1 MKSFNYFAMSLAAT
15 AMISFASCSSNDDLA
30 GNNNGEAKVDGF
42 YMTLSVQTAKDN
54 GGSRTVQQED
64 PNKVIPT
71 TEENNVSNGTLYLVD
86 ANNKVVFSKYITTIT
101 DNGVKAVEVP
111 VQNVAVGA
119 TYKAY
124 FLANVDAE
132 KINPLTGTFQVADA
146 DKFAG
151 KYAESSKF
159 AMFNQNDEKVHA
171 DEYTVK
177 FTNDNKTAG
186 NAAKVMK
193 DTKESPIVIERLV
206 ARVDKPTSAE
216 KIATTEPTDASEAL
230 KRAYAD
236 AKAKVDKF
244 ELTNYAI
251 SNVAN
256 SSNIMQQWDSNWK
269 LLQIPTTLTDF
280 KYFQEKNAFG
290 GDYDYKDG
298 GFNMNEKNYIF
309 ENNNTAE
316 NATAMY
322 FEYKVTLKA
331 DAGKHYDFTDKDG
344 DNNGTFYRYNGVIY
358 TSFQDIFDAYNN
370 VAGLFG
376 GQKLTDLVE
385 GVKAAINNE
394 TELAKFRQNNNIEV
408 FKAGKTYYKI
418 NIHDQWLKLDNIQRN
433 TVYRLKV
440 NNIFNV
446 GAQVPNGKPD
456 DNDRFFLDVTVSVN
470 PWVLSE
476 QPVDLK

>member
-54 GGSRTVQQED
+54 GGSRTVQQKD

-71 TEENNVSNGTLYLVD
+71 TEENNVSEGTLYLVD
-86 ANNKVVFSKYITTIT
+86 ANNKVAFSKFITIT
-101 DNGVKAVEVP
+101 ENGAKAVEVP
-111 VQNVAVGA
+111 VQKVAVGA

-124 FLANVDAE
+124 FLANVKAE
-132 KINPLTGTFQVADA
+132 DVNPLEGTFQVTN
-146 DKFAG
+146 KFAG
-151 KYAESSKF
+151 DYAKDKSF
-159 AMFNQNDEKVHA
+159 AMFNQNDDTQHA
-171 DEYTVK
+171 DVYTVK
-177 FTNDNKTAG
+177 FTNENKTADK
-186 NAAKVMK
+186 AAKVNNGIK
-193 DTKESPIVIERLV
+193 DDAPIIIERLV
-206 ARVDKPTSAE
+206 ARVDKPESASTIANYPTDKKVTEAE
-216 KIATTEPTDASEAL
+216 KRANEEAV
-230 KRAYAD
+230 K
-236 AKAKVDKF
+236 KVNKI
-244 ELTNYAI
+244 ELTSYAI

-280 KYFQEKNAFG
+280 KYFQEKNDFG